1 MKTLSYVNFIISI
14 LFMACYAYQA
24 VYLVAAL
31 LKKQKVFKAK
41 KLHRYGVLI
50 AARNEE
56 AVIAQLIRRRRVKPV
71 RSFTSA
77 TIRMPWAKAMRCVS
91 YWKTFLKISAN
102 MPTTVFLSLTRT
114 IFWMRILSPR

>member
-56 AVIAQLIRRRRVKPV
+56 AVCAAHPQCAR
-71 RSFTSA
+71 A
-77 TIRMPWAKAMRCVS
+77 EVS
-91 YWKTFLKISAN
+91 RGAYRYFCCGG
-102 MPTTVFLSLTRT
+102 
-114 IFWMRILSPR
+114 

>member
-1 MKTLSYVNFIISI
+1 
-14 LFMACYAYQA
+14 MACYAYQA

-56 AVIAQLIRRRRVKPV
+56 AVIAQLIRSV
-71 RSFTSA
+71 RAQKYPEELIDIFVVADNCTDNRAGGARSRCGRLRAPQYVCRGQGLCAAFL
-77 TIRMPWAKAMRCVS
+77 IRKH
-91 YWKTFLKISAN
+91 F
-102 MPTTVFLSLTRT
+102 
-114 IFWMRILSPR
+114 

>member
-41 KLHRYGVLI
+41 K
-50 AARNEE
+50 AAPLRC
-56 AVIAQLIRRRRVKPV
+56 ADCRAQ
-71 RSFTSA
+71 
-77 TIRMPWAKAMRCVS
+77 
-91 YWKTFLKISAN
+91 
-102 MPTTVFLSLTRT
+102 
-114 IFWMRILSPR
+114 

>member
-24 VYLVAAL
+24 VYLAAAL

-50 AARNEE
+50 AAQRGSRHCAAHPQCARTEVSRG
-56 AVIAQLIRRRRVKPV
+56 AYRYFC
-71 RSFTSA
+71 RSG
-77 TIRMPWAKAMRCVS
+77 
-91 YWKTFLKISAN
+91 
-102 MPTTVFLSLTRT
+102 
-114 IFWMRILSPR
+114 